1 MQNNIKMYSSHNEGK
16 SYVAEKFIRTLKN
29 KIYKHMTSMSKN
41 CYTDKLDDIVNKV
54 MAHIIAKLKW
64 NALM

>member
-54 MAHIIAKLKW
+54 MAHIIAKLK
-64 NALM
+64 